1 MDHDYAV
8 YGAIGTIGAITIVAL
23 VLGTADGLVAAAI
36 AALAT
41 LGGVKIAGSM
51 ANGRRDG

>member
-1 MDHDYAV
+1 MAHDYAV
-8 YGAIGTIGAITIVAL
+8 YGAIGMIGAITIVAL

-41 LGGVKIAGSM
+41 LGGVKIAQS
-51 ANGRRDG
+51 AARP